1 MSKEKYLGTD
11 YYQLTGKHLM
21 GNNVK
26 REIDPEAVKRAQQMA
41 EEEQMQ
47 YVANLME
54 KDKDCKPFEN
64 KKIVPTAG
72 RVVVLPYESVHIR
85 TAELLQDGKI
95 IITGSV
101 DCDGYKNSVYCLNK
115 EPELFVCKK
124 LTLRQ
129 WLKNQHPEIL
139 EQFEKLNK

>member
-1 MSKEKYLGTD
+1 MTAQSKQAFAESKQTRWTHRNILFNQFKRGFKGT
-11 YYQLTGKHLM
+11 
-21 GNNVK
+21 N
-26 REIDPEAVKRAQQMA
+26 RELAK
-41 EEEQMQ
+41 
-47 YVANLME
+47 
-54 KDKDCKPFEN
+54 
-64 KKIVPTAG
+64 
-72 RVVVLPYESVHIR
+72 VVVLPYESVHKR
-85 TAELLQDGKI
+85 TAELLQEGKI

-101 DCDGYKNSVYCLNK
+101 DCDGYQNSVYCLNK